1 MHNCIYLWGSATIV
15 SQAIDRWG
23 IMPLTSMTLYTSKFS
38 CKYVPLPYLTFGYL
52 QKFLKI
58 RDGYVMAANPSFFKQ
73 EVQCWNTYKLWTIN
87 KYWCLFCQKSQIFH
101 HNTLFDWWGIC
112 IYLYIYI
119 YIFWHKTSICSH
131 KSHAVSYKTHKS
143 QVLFRSKPLI
153 FHYQTKYLALPLYR
167 VKCLVQSF

>member
-1 MHNCIYLWGSATIV
+1 MPTVAVRMRQNALGNCRPIHNRKHSWKSRQVYMYQFCN
-15 SQAIDRWG
+15 
-23 IMPLTSMTLYTSKFS
+23 
-38 CKYVPLPYLTFGYL
+38 YVALPYLTFGYL

-119 YIFWHKTSICSH
+119 FFGTRQASVVTKAMLFHTKHTSH
-131 KSHAVSYKTHKS
+131 KSCSGQS
-143 QVLFRSKPLI
+143 L
-153 FHYQTKYLALPLYR
+153 LYFTIKQNIWHCHFIELN
-167 VKCLVQSF
+167 V